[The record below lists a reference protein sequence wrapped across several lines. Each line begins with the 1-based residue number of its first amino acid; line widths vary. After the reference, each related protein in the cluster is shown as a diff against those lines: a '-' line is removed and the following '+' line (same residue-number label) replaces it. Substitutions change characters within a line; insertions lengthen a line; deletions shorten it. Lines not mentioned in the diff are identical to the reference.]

1 MIEVFGGQQEE
12 GGAVFA
18 RAWLAA
24 GGAVEERDMC
34 LESRERFED
43 SRDYWEA
50 EVSRSGDDLGKRLY
64 VFELPSSALMPRN
77 EPTRSLENP
86 LGNEAI
92 PIVAAANQLTARV
105 VAMARLLASRG
116 AGVVVMAP
124 LFATVWGM
132 PAMRELLNEWGN
144 SS

>member
-1 MIEVFGGQQEE
+1 
-12 GGAVFA
+12 
-18 RAWLAA
+18 
-24 GGAVEERDMC
+24 MC
-34 LESRERFED
+34 LESRERFEGR
-43 SRDYWEA
+43 RDYSEA

-86 LGNEAI
+86 I
-92 PIVAAANQLTARV
+92 PTVAAANQLTVRV

-124 LFATVWGM
+124 LFATMWGM
-132 PAMRELLNEWGN
+132 TAMRELLNE
-144 SS
+144 